1 MVSTTLA
8 PQPIAP
14 GRPVLVTAYDDNQAA
29 AVWLAEYQQAPRT
42 LASYRK
48 ETERFMLWLAERG
61 LKLADLKREDV
72 LAYQQFLADPQP
84 AWRWVG
90 PSIARQHKD
99 WKPFTGPLSPAS
111 IRHALT
117 VLGALY
123 SYLNHAGYLQ
133 GNPFKL
139 RKSRSPRIQTQGI
152 ERYLTED
159 AWLAVLQTLEQL
171 PREKPRDQDHAE
183 RARWLLSLAYL
194 TGARRSE
201 MADAKMGD
209 WFERRGRWW
218 WRVEGKGGVL
228 ADIPVS
234 DDLLRAM
241 ERYRK
246 HLGLSLRPIPGEST
260 PLICR
265 VTGEGDKRFAA
276 LSDKAIYLIIKTI
289 FQRAGETVADP
300 ALQQLFKQASPHWLR
315 HTAAS
320 HQLEAGVPLLL
331 VSQNLRHASLQTT
344 RRYLHSEDDARHE
357 ATRHLKLQLPDEEK
371 P

>member
-1 MVSTTLA
+1 MSSNTL
-8 PQPIAP
+8 PSHLTSLSRQ
-14 GRPVLVTAYDDNQAA
+14 VLVSAYDDNQAT
-29 AVWLAEYQQAPRT
+29 AVWLAEYQHVPRT

-48 ETERFMLWLAERG
+48 EAERFLLWLAERG
-61 LKLADLKREDV
+61 LTLATLKREDV
-72 LAYQQFLADPQP
+72 LAYQQFLTNPQP

-90 PSIARQHKD
+90 PSLPRQSTN

-139 RKSRSPRIQTQGI
+139 RKTRSPRHSPSI
-152 ERYLTED
+152 ERYLTEE
-159 AWLAVLQTLEQL
+159 AWQAVLQTLEQL
-171 PREKPRDQDHAE
+171 PRETARDQDHAE
-183 RARWLLSLAYL
+183 RARWLLTLAYL

-201 MADAKMGD
+201 MANAKMGD
-209 WFERRGRWW
+209 WFARRGRWW
-218 WRVEGKGGVL
+218 WRVEGKGGVI

-234 DDLLRAM
+234 DDLLKAM
-241 ERYRK
+241 ERYRTQ
-246 HLGLSLRPIPGEST
+246 LGLSAHPLPGEST

-265 VTGEGDKRFAA
+265 VTGNGEKRFSA
-276 LSDKAIYLIIKTI
+276 LSDKAIYLIVKTI
-289 FQRAGETVADP
+289 FARAAASSSDA
-300 ALQQLFKQASPHWLR
+300 ALQQLFARASPHWLR

-320 HQLEAGVPLLL
+320 HQLEAGIPLLL

-344 RRYLHSEDDARHE
+344 RRYLHSEEDARHE
-357 ATRHLKLQLPDEEK
+357 ANRHLKFKLPQ
-371 P
+371 

>member
-1 MVSTTLA
+1 MTHPAVPA
-8 PQPIAP
+8 PAQAQALIA
-14 GRPVLVTAYDDNQAA
+14 AYDDHQAT

-48 ETERFMLWLAERG
+48 EAERFLLWQAERG
-61 LKLADLKREDV
+61 LQLASVKREDV

-90 PSIARQHKD
+90 ASKPRGHQD
-99 WKPFTGPLSPAS
+99 WKPFSGPLAPAS
-111 IRHALT
+111 VRHALT

-123 SYLNHAGYLQ
+123 QYLNHAGYLQ

-139 RKSRSPRIQTQGI
+139 RKTRSPRSATHSI
-152 ERYLTED
+152 ERYLSAD
-159 AWLAVLQTLEQL
+159 AWQALLQTVEQL
-171 PREKPRDQDHAE
+171 PRDSTRDQDHAE

-201 MADAKMGD
+201 LAGAKMGD

-234 DDLLRAM
+234 DELLQALQ
-241 ERYRK
+241 RYRR
-246 HLGLSLRPIPGEST
+246 HLGLAPHPQPGEAT

-265 VTGEGDKRFAA
+265 VTGASEKRFSP
-276 LSDKAIYLIIKTI
+276 LSDKALYLIVKTL
-289 FQRAGETVADP
+289 FQRAAEITTDP
-300 ALQQLFKQASPHWLR
+300 ALRQQLLHASPHWLR

-357 ATRHLKLQLPDEEK
+357 ASRHLKLKLPQ
-371 P
+371 